1 MIIMRKSRKTPSFSF
16 PKPIASMPTK
26 VTRSD
31 SVKSDAVLKRTKATK
46 LDIVTLEKALNAQ
59 KADTCRDLE
68 LQEQRLQMLD
78 ERTASAEDVIQS
90 INHNI
95 GQCQNVIV
103 AVKET
108 LETHSGELS
117 AALKEVEERHERRCM
132 AIDGNVQ
139 ALGELVRSIDEK
151 HALQHDAALGRL
163 QHLEETIPPLEAR
176 LPVLE
181 ARLPVLETQLPA
193 LEARLPV
200 LETQLPVLQEK
211 LSAAEEQLPVLGEQI
226 RRIEKSIAPLQE
238 RLPLLESRLQA
249 LEGSMA
255 SIEQFQQKINARI
268 INVMR
273 MSMGIIGAL
282 VVTAIVLAMIFFKY

>member
-139 ALGELVRSIDEK
+139 ALGELVRSVDEK

-163 QHLEETIPPLEAR
+163 QHLEETIPP
-176 LPVLE
+176 LE

>member
-139 ALGELVRSIDEK
+139 ALGELVRSVDEK

-181 ARLPVLETQLPA
+181 ARLPVLETQLP
-193 LEARLPV
+193 
-200 LETQLPVLQEK
+200 VLQEK

-226 RRIEKSIAPLQE
+226 RRIEKSIAPLEE